1 MCSLLCHCT
10 VWVVCIG
17 VRGLR
22 VSKRQTPADTRQ
34 KCFVTPAD
42 AGHGRC
48 PRQVCAVADR
58 SMSNLFAGHDSP
70 TGAAGRNAEGPENAA
85 PAVAGS
91 CSRSGTDGC
100 ARACRRRALRHEAR
114 APRRTN
120 QPPRPTAVGCAP
132 RAIGCVSS
140 AKSPAQD
147 CPQTAVRCDGAGRSP
162 DADWVG
168 PVLPAPPFPPRRR
181 AWQRALWAQP
191 QPRPPGG
198 GTRAGI
204 PVQPVSGD
212 LLFFSSE
219 CCSSVPVSRLVPVK
233 PVDPWPAGNRPT
245 AVGYWPIIV

>member
-1 MCSLLCHCT
+1 M
-10 VWVVCIG
+10 
-17 VRGLR
+17 
-22 VSKRQTPADTRQ
+22 
-34 KCFVTPAD
+34 TPAD

-48 PRQVCAVADR
+48 SRQVCAVADR

-168 PVLPAPPFPPRRR
+168 RVLPAPPFPPPPTGLAAGALGTAAATPSRRR
-181 AWQRALWAQP
+181 DEGRHPGATGFR
-191 QPRPPGG
+191 RPPFLFVRVLQFCSRFSFGS
-198 GTRAGI
+198 RQAG
-204 PVQPVSGD
+204 
-212 LLFFSSE
+212 
-219 CCSSVPVSRLVPVK
+219 
-233 PVDPWPAGNRPT
+233 
-245 AVGYWPIIV
+245 